1 MIGLLWYFV
10 TLIPVIGL
18 VQVGSQ
24 EMADRYTYISL
35 IGPFIIIAWLLGE
48 VAIKNRPVKT
58 ALVTSVFVILFIFA
72 GQSRLQAGYW
82 KNDLTLADHALSVT
96 QNNFIAYDLKGNYL
110 LLKGSYDEAAACL
123 TKAVSLC
130 PLLTAS
136 RMNIGWI
143 RLAQNRPLEAV
154 KFFEEILK
162 KDSTDLLT
170 NLNCGK
176 AYDLIGDKQSTIRCF
191 SRALAVDSTF
201 YPALYNL
208 AITYGALREFKLCRQ
223 LLMRAIRLHPEDPD
237 VYRALGSCCLNE
249 GKKEE
254 AKQWFE
260 KSLPLTR
267 TK

>member
-1 MIGLLWYFV
+1 MIGLLWFFV

-24 EMADRYTYISL
+24 AMADRYTYISL
-35 IGPFIIIAWLLGE
+35 IGPFISIAWLLGE
-48 VAIKNRPVKT
+48 VAIKNRHVKT
-58 ALVTSVFVILFIFA
+58 ALVTSVLVILFVFA
-72 GQSRLQAGYW
+72 GQSRVQAGYW

-96 QNNFIAYDLKGNYL
+96 QYNFIAYNLKGNYL
-110 LLKGSYDEAAACL
+110 LLKGSYDDAATCL

-130 PLLTAS
+130 PILKTS

-143 RLAQNRPLEAV
+143 RLSQNRPLEAI
-154 KFFEEILK
+154 KIFEEILK

-176 AYDLIGDKQSTIRCF
+176 AYDMIGDKPSTIRCF

-201 YPALYNL
+201 YAALYNL
-208 AITYGALREFKLCRQ
+208 ALTYRSLGEFKTCRQ
-223 LLMRAIRLHPEDPD
+223 LLMRAIMLHPEDPD
-237 VYRALGSCCLNE
+237 VYRALGSCCLSE

-254 AKQWFE
+254 AQQWLQ
-260 KSLPLTR
+260 KSLSLSHA
-267 TK
+267 K